1 MDMKTTNELVNE
13 IKETSDILDYLEKNN
28 REMQVGSLPEYL
40 NSWLEKKGRSKADVI
55 RGSNLNRAYVYQI
68 FLGLKYPSRDKI
80 IALAFGLGLD
90 ADEVQSLLKQPV
102 TGSCTPETPGM
113 LFSYTPSAKGKRF
126 WRPTNCFLTII
137 SKFWNS
143 NCRRSVMDRRQFF
156 KTGAYQRYSFY
167 IQLRSPERTY
177 PAGHHILLGGSLSRF
192 RLP

>member
-90 ADEVQSLLKQPV
+90 ADEVQSLLKQAGYRELYPRD
-102 TGSCTPETPGM
+102 
-113 LFSYTPSAKGKRF
+113 PSDA
-126 WRPTNCFLTII
+126 LLL
-137 SKFWNS
+137 
-143 NCRRSVMDRRQFF
+143 
-156 KTGAYQRYSFY
+156 YSFS
-167 IQLRSPERTY
+167 QRKT
-177 PAGHHILLGGSLSRF
+177 ILEANELLF
-192 RLP
+192 DHNIEVLE